1 MTDLRELRRQNL
13 KKKIEERGG
22 VAAVSRSLGYK
33 NPSYLSNLAT
43 GKRVLGERGARALEG
58 KLRLPAYCLDQKPG
72 EATPFEGTDR
82 TLLAASVR
90 AVGAALEKRG
100 IARHPK
106 FAELVALVYEQAVT
120 SGSGVDA
127 AHLDRLL
134 TLL

>member
-13 KKKIEERGG
+13 KSKIQERGG

-33 NPSYLSNLAT
+33 NPSYLSNLVT
-43 GKRVLGERGARALEG
+43 GRKTLGERAARAIEA
-58 KLRLPAYCLDQKPG
+58 KLRLPALCLDQRPG
-72 EATPFEGTDR
+72 EAPPFAGTDR
-82 TLLAASVR
+82 ALLASAVR

-100 IARHPK
+100 LARHPK
-106 FAELVALVYEQAVT
+106 FAELVALVYEQAVAA
-120 SGSGVDA
+120 GGIDD